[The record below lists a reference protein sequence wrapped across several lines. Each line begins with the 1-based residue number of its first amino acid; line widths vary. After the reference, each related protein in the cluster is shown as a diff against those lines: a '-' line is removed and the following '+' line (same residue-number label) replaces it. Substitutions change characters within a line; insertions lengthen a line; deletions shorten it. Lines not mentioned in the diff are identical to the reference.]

1 MLVNSIDDIGA
12 NTKLKLYGAGG
23 ETVWLNVTPRTLKAI
38 KRALD
43 AQSVIETIKANDKLL
58 KGMAI

>member
-1 MLVNSIDDIGA
+1 MLVSIDNIGT
-12 NTKLKLYGAGG
+12 NTKLKLCGANG

-43 AQSVIETIKANDKLL
+43 AQSIIETIKANDKKL
-58 KGMAI
+58 KELV

>member
-1 MLVNSIDDIGA
+1 MLVNIDDIGT
-12 NTKLKLYGAGG
+12 NTKLKLCGAGG

-43 AQSVIETIKANDKLL
+43 AQRVVETIKANAELP
-58 KGMAI
+58 KGLV

>member
-1 MLVNSIDDIGA
+1 MLVSIDAIGD
-12 NTKLKLYGAGG
+12 NTKLKLCGANG

-43 AQSVIETIKANDKLL
+43 AQRVVETIKANAELL
-58 KGMAI
+58 KELV

>member
-1 MLVNSIDDIGA
+1 MLVSINDIGTNA
-12 NTKLKLYGAGG
+12 KLKLCGANG

-43 AQSVIETIKANDKLL
+43 AQRVIETIKANDQLL
-58 KGMAI
+58 KETL